1 MQLDLNLLIALD
13 ALLEE
18 ESVGG
23 AATRL
28 HLSAPAMSRTLG
40 RIRRALGDPVL
51 VRAGRTM
58 VPTPRAVALRTEVRA
73 LVRRA
78 QALLAP
84 EGEPDLTTLDRTFT
98 IQANDAV
105 VASIGAR
112 LLSAAHAAAPH
123 VTIRMRAEAPA
134 DTADL
139 REGRVDLEI
148 GVIGEPAPEVHREF
162 LLTDRIVGVVR
173 AGHPLTAGRMTAARF
188 AAGLHLVTSRRGR
201 LTGPIDTA
209 LADLGLTRR
218 VLAAAPTYA
227 TSLMLLPDS
236 DLVGSIAGRLCRPA
250 IAALGLHTFPL
261 PLELPALEISQAW
274 HPRYDADGAHRWL
287 RGLVREAFT
296 DLDPAT
302 P

>member
-1 MQLDLNLLIALD
+1 MHLDLNLLIALD

-23 AATRL
+23 AAARL

-58 VPTPRAVALRTEVRA
+58 VPTPRAVALRAEVRA

-78 QALLAP
+78 QAVLAP
-84 EGEPDLTTLDRTFT
+84 EGEPDLSTLDRTFT
-98 IQANDAV
+98 VQANDAV
-105 VASIGAR
+105 VASIGGP
-112 LLSAAHAAAPH
+112 LLAAAYAAAPH
-123 VTIRMRAEAPA
+123 VTLRMRAEAPA

-148 GVIGEPAPEVHREF
+148 GVIGEPGPEIRREF
-162 LLTDRIVGVVR
+162 LLADRIMGVVR
-173 AGHPLTAGRMTAARF
+173 AGHPLASGRMTPARF

-201 LTGPIDTA
+201 LSGPIDTA
-209 LADLGLTRR
+209 LAELGLTRR

-227 TSLMLLPDS
+227 TSLMLLPGT

-250 IAALGLHTFPL
+250 VAALGLVTFPL

-287 RGLVREAFT
+287 RGLVAQVF
-296 DLDPAT
+296 AT
-302 P
+302 LA